1 MWLKACTE
9 QGHAMLC
16 HTCSDEGDS
25 PVVIRFC
32 SIHRFCSH
40 TISVYNLPHER

>member
-1 MWLKACTE
+1 MQYFA
-9 QGHAMLC
+9 

-25 PVVIRFC
+25 PVVIDRFS

-40 TISVYNLPHER
+40 TISIHNLPNER